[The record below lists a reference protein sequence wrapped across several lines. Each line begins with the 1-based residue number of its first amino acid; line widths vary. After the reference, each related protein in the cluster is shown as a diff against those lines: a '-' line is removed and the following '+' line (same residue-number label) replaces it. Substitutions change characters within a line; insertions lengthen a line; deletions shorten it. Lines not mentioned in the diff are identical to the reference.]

1 MSKRS
6 CAAAES
12 AESAVLRMARVN
24 CIVCVPLVSYYI
36 SFWLLFYRVFCNF
49 RVKKEVSH
57 NFFHFTILL
66 LLFFPVNFRNCSILC
81 FQNYGFDYEI
91 QQHNHTEYDT
101 VPAEGF
107 EIVLLDVLHQ
117 EFDGKNRYRKCHQ
130 HADDH
135 DRHLNTGKGKAVFYQ
150 F

>member
-1 MSKRS
+1 MANFRYFFLFL
-6 CAAAES
+6 
-12 AESAVLRMARVN
+12 VLRPS
-24 CIVCVPLVSYYI
+24 CVLLYKLLVT
-36 SFWLLFYRVFCNF
+36 FYRVFCNF
-49 RVKKEVSH
+49 RAKKEVSH

-91 QQHNHTEYDT
+91 QQHNHTEYNT

-117 EFDGKNRYRKCHQ
+117 ELDGKNRYHKRHQ